1 MKQALVVFIGI
12 FMFSTTLNAQ
22 STHENPMAANTVI
35 GFVKIPD
42 IDGESQSKAYA
53 REIEIYGL
61 ASLSEQLKSAQTGSG
76 RSRARA
82 TVSPISLVKK
92 IDAATPYLMLANLQG
107 KFFPETTISLVNP
120 ESESQNPYL
129 VITLKNVLIS
139 KHQIDASS
147 NRQEIIDL
155 KFDKITVKYITKSG
169 VNEISYNLATGI

>member
-1 MKQALVVFIGI
+1 MKQALILFIGLV
-12 FMFSTTLNAQ
+12 MFSATLNAQ
-22 STHENPMAANTVI
+22 STQENPMTANTVI

-42 IDGESQSKAYA
+42 INGESQSKAYA

-61 ASLSEQLKSAQTGSG
+61 ASLSEQLKSAQIGSG

-107 KFFPETTISLVNP
+107 KFFAETTISLIKP
-120 ESESQNPYL
+120 ETGSQNPYL

-139 KHQIDASS
+139 KHQVDASS

-155 KFDKITVKYITKSG
+155 KYEKITVKYITKSG
-169 VNEISYNLATGI
+169 EHEITFNVTSGT